1 MCCGRQEGA
10 LCPDTSAAH
19 LRRYQVHQKL
29 VGFMAPLEAEGM
41 ADTTKLVC
49 GEEGVGLGEL
59 AAHGLKVRCT
69 LEDVPFSGVLPS
81 LNPPRDDLFSSLFG
95 RRQDTTR

>member
-1 MCCGRQEGA
+1 
-10 LCPDTSAAH
+10 
-19 LRRYQVHQKL
+19 
-29 VGFMAPLEAEGM
+29 MAPLEAKGM

-49 GEEGVGLGEL
+49 GEEGVGVGVGEL
-59 AAHGLKVRCT
+59 AACGLKVRCT